1 MPQSIVGLVDFE
13 IDKIRG
19 IIADY
24 VGVSM
29 KRVIDDAHFCD
40 DLGLDWL
47 ERLELVL
54 RIEDEMGIEISES
67 DVTRIENVGNL
78 LRHIEFAIKNQKRV
92 ANRTRNKNHS
102 PVITRLRL
110 GMASPCPGE
119 VQLEMADVL
128 DGSDVRSLGKM
139 RRTPCNC

>member
-1 MPQSIVGLVDFE
+1 MPQSVARPADFE

-24 VGVSM
+24 VGVNV
-29 KRVIDDAHFCD
+29 KQVIDDAHFCD

-54 RIEDEMGIEISES
+54 RIEDETGIEISES
-67 DVTRIENVGNL
+67 DATQIENVGNL
-78 LRHIEFAIKNQKRV
+78 LQHIEFAIKNQTGM
-92 ANRTRNKNHS
+92 ASSTRNKNHS

-110 GMASPCPGE
+110 GMSRPFPGK

-128 DGSDVRSLGKM
+128 DGSDVRGVGKT
-139 RRTPCNC
+139 RRTRCNC